1 MAGDT
6 NMSARNKRIEE
17 QLSPVAE
24 ESSKVQLLLIRQDS
38 ESRQGIAFVSA
49 DGGRQP
55 PHAASSVT
63 QLGQLLFGELDQA
76 VRWVGAD
83 RVNGL
88 RPTGAQPVK
97 AVGVF
102 DAVQAS
108 LEYQTEGGLSF
119 NYS

>member
-6 NMSARNKRIEE
+6 NMSARNERIEE
-17 QLSPVAE
+17 QPSPIAE
-24 ESSKVQLLLIRQDS
+24 ERSEVQLFLVRQDS
-38 ESRQGIAFVSA
+38 ESREGVALVSP

-55 PHAASSVT
+55 PHAASSVA
-63 QLGQLLFGELDQA
+63 QLGQFLFGEFDQA
-76 VRWVGAD
+76 IRGVGAD

-88 RPTGAQPVK
+88 RRTAAQPVK
-97 AVGVF
+97 AIGML

-108 LEYQTEGGLSF
+108 FKYQPDEGLSF